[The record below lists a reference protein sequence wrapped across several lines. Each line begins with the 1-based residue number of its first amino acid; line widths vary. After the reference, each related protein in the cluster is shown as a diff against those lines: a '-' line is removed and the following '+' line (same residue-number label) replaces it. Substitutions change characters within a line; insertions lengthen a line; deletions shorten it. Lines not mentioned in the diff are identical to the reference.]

1 MLLKLDSFTYIL
13 YYTFLWE
20 RDRQI
25 INYDVTLRNI
35 DFRLNK
41 QK

>member
-1 MLLKLDSFTYIL
+1 MLLKLESFTYIS
-13 YYTFLWE
+13 YYTFLLE